1 MDDEKIYIPPDYDS
15 DDEDDID
22 DILSEDEGAIE
33 TYYDNK
39 LKEEE
44 KQQQPMTAPV
54 FPSQPPQPTT
64 PRWGQPTGTTTFPW
78 QNQQAQGGMWG
89 PGGGT
94 WRPGGTTPAW
104 NQGGNTQKEQI
115 NRNKKVVFIDFL
127 DGIVETLN
135 SNESPGFLPRDIYD
149 LKPRFDVWQRLSA
162 FSPERVYIMIPKNL
176 LPSTN
181 GAQGWEATLTY
192 FCCAL
197 SSFIRVPFTNCQILV
212 GSVIG
217 QSKES
222 LMLSVINDKN
232 KPIDRNDIVCIGI
245 YSGYNGQPDI
255 DKHAAEVCGV
265 DYIDLYNLLNNMI

>member
-1 MDDEKIYIPPDYDS
+1 MDDEKIYIPPDYDN

-44 KQQQPMTAPV
+44 KQQQPMTTPV
-54 FPSQPPQPTT
+54 FPSQPPQSTT

-89 PGGGT
+89 TGGGT

-135 SNESPGFLPRDIYD
+135 SNQSPGFLPRDIYD
-149 LKPRFDVWQRLSA
+149 LTPRFDVWQRLSA

-197 SSFIRVPFTNCQILV
+197 SSFIRVPYTNCQILV

>member
-1 MDDEKIYIPPDYDS
+1 MDDKKIYIPPDYDN

-44 KQQQPMTAPV
+44 KQQPMTTPV
-54 FPSQPPQPTT
+54 FPSQPQSTT
-64 PRWGQPTGTTTFPW
+64 PRWGPPTGTTTFPW

-89 PGGGT
+89 TGGGT
-94 WRPGGTTPAW
+94 WRPGGTTTPAW

-135 SNESPGFLPRDIYD
+135 SNQSPGFLPRDIYD
-149 LKPRFDVWQRLSA
+149 LTPKFDVWQRLSA

-197 SSFIRVPFTNCQILV
+197 SSFIRVPYTNCQMLV
-212 GSVIG
+212 GSMIG

>member
-1 MDDEKIYIPPDYDS
+1 MAEEKVYIPPDYDG
-15 DDEDDID
+15 DDDDD
-22 DILSEDEGAIE
+22 DNILDEDEGTIE

-39 LKEEE
+39 FIAEE
-44 KQQQPMTAPV
+44 KEKPKMNTPV
-54 FPSQPPQPTT
+54 FPNQPPTST
-64 PRWGQPTGTTTFPW
+64 PRWGQQSAGTTFPW
-78 QNQQAQGGMWG
+78 QNSQTPAGGMWG
-89 PGGGT
+89 TGGST
-94 WRPGGTTPAW
+94 WRPGGSTTPAW
-104 NQGGNTQKEQI
+104 GQTTQKEPI
-115 NRNKKVVFIDFL
+115 NRNKKVIFIDFL

-135 SNESPGFLPRDIYD
+135 SNGSPGFLPRDIYD
-149 LKPRFDVWQRLSA
+149 LTPRFDVWQRLSA
-162 FSPERVYIMIPKNL
+162 FNPERVYIMIPKNL

-197 SSFIRVPFTNCQILV
+197 SSFIRVPYTNCQILV

-232 KPIDRNDIVCIGI
+232 RPIFKEDVVCLGI

-255 DKHAAEVCGV
+255 DKKAAGICGV
-265 DYIDLYNLLNNMI
+265 DYVDLYNLINNMI

>member
-1 MDDEKIYIPPDYDS
+1 MAEEKVYIPPDYDG
-15 DDEDDID
+15 DDDDD
-22 DILSEDEGAIE
+22 DNILDEDEGTIE

-39 LKEEE
+39 FIAEE
-44 KQQQPMTAPV
+44 KEKPKMNTPV
-54 FPSQPPQPTT
+54 FPNQPPTST
-64 PRWGQPTGTTTFPW
+64 PRWGQSAGTTTFPW
-78 QNQQAQGGMWG
+78 QNQQTPAGGMWG
-89 PGGGT
+89 GTGGST
-94 WRPGGTTPAW
+94 WRPGGSTTPAW
-104 NQGGNTQKEQI
+104 GQTTQKEPI
-115 NRNKKVVFIDFL
+115 NRNKKVIFIDFL

-135 SNESPGFLPRDIYD
+135 SNGSPGFLPRDIYD
-149 LKPRFDVWQRLSA
+149 LTPRFDIWQRLSA

-197 SSFIRVPFTNCQILV
+197 SSFIRVPYTNCQILV

-222 LMLSVINDKN
+222 LILSVINDKN
-232 KPIDRNDIVCIGI
+232 RPIFKKDVVCLGI

-255 DKHAAEVCGV
+255 DKRAAEICGV
-265 DYIDLYNLLNNMI
+265 DYVDLYNLINNMI

>member
-1 MDDEKIYIPPDYDS
+1 MDDEKIYIPPDYDN

-44 KQQQPMTAPV
+44 KQQQPMTTPV
-54 FPSQPPQPTT
+54 FPSQPQSTT

-89 PGGGT
+89 TGGGT
-94 WRPGGTTPAW
+94 WRPGGTTTPAW

-135 SNESPGFLPRDIYD
+135 SNQSPGFLPRDIYD
-149 LKPRFDVWQRLSA
+149 LTPRFDVWQRLSA

-197 SSFIRVPFTNCQILV
+197 SSFIRVPYTNCQILV

>member
-1 MDDEKIYIPPDYDS
+1 MDDEKIYIPPDYDN

-44 KQQQPMTAPV
+44 KQQPMTTPV
-54 FPSQPPQPTT
+54 FPSQPPQSTT

-89 PGGGT
+89 TGGGT

-135 SNESPGFLPRDIYD
+135 SNQSPGFLPRDIYD
-149 LKPRFDVWQRLSA
+149 LAPRFDVWQRLSA
-162 FSPERVYIMIPKNL
+162 FSPERVYIMVPKNL

-192 FCCAL
+192 FCCAV
-197 SSFIRVPFTNCQILV
+197 SSFIRAPYTNCQILV

-232 KPIDRNDIVCIGI
+232 RPIDRNDVVCIGI

-255 DKHAAEVCGV
+255 DKHAAEICGV

>member
-1 MDDEKIYIPPDYDS
+1 MDDKKIYIPPDYDN

-44 KQQQPMTAPV
+44 KQQPMTTPV
-54 FPSQPPQPTT
+54 FPSQPPQSTT

-89 PGGGT
+89 TGGGT
-94 WRPGGTTPAW
+94 WRPGGTTTPAW
-104 NQGGNTQKEQI
+104 NQGNTQKEQI

-135 SNESPGFLPRDIYD
+135 SNQSPGFLPRDIYD
-149 LKPRFDVWQRLSA
+149 LTPRFDVWQRLSA

>member
-1 MDDEKIYIPPDYDS
+1 MDDEKIYIPPNYDN

-44 KQQQPMTAPV
+44 KQQQPMTTPV
-54 FPSQPPQPTT
+54 FPSQPQSTT

-89 PGGGT
+89 TGGGT
-94 WRPGGTTPAW
+94 WRPGGTTPVW

-135 SNESPGFLPRDIYD
+135 SNQSPGFLPRDIYD
-149 LKPRFDVWQRLSA
+149 LTPRFDVWQRLCA

-197 SSFIRVPFTNCQILV
+197 SSFIRVPYTNCQILV

-255 DKHAAEVCGV
+255 DKHAAEVCGI